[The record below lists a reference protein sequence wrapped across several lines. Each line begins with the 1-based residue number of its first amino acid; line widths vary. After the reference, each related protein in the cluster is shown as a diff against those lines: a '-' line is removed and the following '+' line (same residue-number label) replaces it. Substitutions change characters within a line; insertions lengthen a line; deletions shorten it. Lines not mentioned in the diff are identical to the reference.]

1 MVMVSSAYYARIDPD
16 QRAAFSSTVI
26 ADLLRHDLAFRGVV
40 ISDDLSAAA
49 MSDVAPGDR
58 ALRFLRAGGDLLI
71 VSSPD
76 QAATM
81 AQALLQAA
89 EDNPRVAARV
99 TQSATRVLAMKARRH
114 LIDC

>member
-1 MVMVSSAYYARIDPD
+1 MVMVSSAYYARIDPGH
-16 QRAAFSSTVI
+16 RAAFSSTVI
-26 ADLLRHDLAFRGVV
+26 AGLLRHDVGFRGVV

-81 AQALLQAA
+81 ARALLRAA
-89 EDNPRVAARV
+89 EDDPRVAGRV
-99 TQSATRVLAMKARRH
+99 TQSATRVLTMKGRRN
-114 LIDC
+114 LVDC